1 MPDQAILPC
10 LSSFYRFNR
19 FRLVKPIK
27 IIFPHPAMVRFTIPV
42 PVSLVASQV
51 VHPFEGLP
59 YRVEITR

>member
-27 IIFPHPAMVRFTIPV
+27 FIFPHPAMVGFIILV
-42 PVSLVASQV
+42 PVSLVVSQA
-51 VHPFEGLP
+51 VHPFEGLT